1 MKAIDTF
8 RKETASKSNLSH
20 TCPRYQVKTE
30 DCLCLYSGED
40 CQGYNL
46 SFQSVC
52 IVCTMCTTLGLTS
65 ACNYANRVSGVNE
78 YSLHAWITWPGVG
91 CPTFP
96 LVCVL
101 PYYTWILYWNW
112 IIRCVYVN
120 YPSAFFSVSE
130 QRKHL
135 IQTMTDS
142 VCQEYDAASNNLGCS
157 PDSFQKMKLLSPH
170 MEYLLKVLYTLTH
183 SLLLWPT

>member
-1 MKAIDTF
+1 MPVNVGGNQNATDPTVSQLEKYHFGCQNLDRKAIDTF
-8 RKETASKSNLSH
+8 RKETLSKSNLSH

-30 DCLCLYSGED
+30 DCLCLYSDKD

-91 CPTFP
+91 CPTVP

-112 IIRCVYVN
+112 IIRCM
-120 YPSAFFSVSE
+120 S
-130 QRKHL
+130 L
-135 IQTMTDS
+135 IIST
-142 VCQEYDAASNNLGCS
+142 
-157 PDSFQKMKLLSPH
+157 PLLSSQ
-170 MEYLLKVLYTLTH
+170 
-183 SLLLWPT
+183 SLSKGSI